1 MDNRKGSMETKQL
14 VINRLNKIEKQIS
27 QLKKQI
33 IDEDSIMTEEHYAA
47 LLGYRKDKAEGKL
60 ISHEE
65 MKKQLGI

>member
-1 MDNRKGSMETKQL
+1 METKQL

-33 IDEDSIMTEEHYAA
+33 IDEDSIMTEEDYAA